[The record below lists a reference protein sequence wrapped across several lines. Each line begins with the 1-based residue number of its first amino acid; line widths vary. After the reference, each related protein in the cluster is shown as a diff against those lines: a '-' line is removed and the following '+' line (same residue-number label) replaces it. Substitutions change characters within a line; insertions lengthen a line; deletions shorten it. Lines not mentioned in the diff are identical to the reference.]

1 MDPEKVRALSN
12 FYREEFQRH
21 LDHLQA
27 SGAVDRKDDVERMC
41 RRFLADLD
49 LVCWRSDFP
58 VVAETLL
65 QSFDTLTRLSEL
77 DRPRG
82 H

>member
-1 MDPEKVRALSN
+1 MDPDKVRALSS

-21 LDHLQA
+21 LDQLQA
-27 SGAVDRKDDVERMC
+27 SGVVTRQAAVERVC
-41 RRFLADLD
+41 RRFLEGLD
-49 LVCWRSDFP
+49 HVCWRSDFP

-77 DRPRG
+77 DPRRG

>member
-1 MDPEKVRALSN
+1 MDPEKVRALSK

-21 LDHLQA
+21 LDQLQA
-27 SGAVDRKDDVERMC
+27 SGIEGSRAGVEDAF
-41 RRFLADLD
+41 RRVLEDLD
-49 LVCWRSDFP
+49 RLCWRSDFP

-65 QSFDTLTRLSEL
+65 QSFETLTRLSEL
-77 DRPRG
+77 DPRRG

>member
-1 MDPEKVRALSN
+1 MDPDKVRALSN

-21 LDHLQA
+21 LDQLHA
-27 SGAVDRKDDVERMC
+27 SGAVDRKVDMERMC

-49 LVCWRSDFP
+49 EVCWRSDFP
-58 VVAETLL
+58 AVAETLL
-65 QSFDTLTRLSEL
+65 RSFDTLTRLSEL
-77 DRPRG
+77 DRPRS

>member
-1 MDPEKVRALSN
+1 MDPDKVRALSN

-21 LDHLQA
+21 LDQLQA
-27 SGAVDRKDDVERMC
+27 CGVVAERDAMEQAC

-49 LVCWRSDFP
+49 HVCWRSDFP

-77 DRPRG
+77 DRRRG

>member
-1 MDPEKVRALSN
+1 MDPEKVRALSH

-21 LDHLQA
+21 LDQLEA
-27 SGAVDRKDDVERMC
+27 SGIVEQKADMERVC

-49 LVCWRSDFP
+49 DVCWRSDFP
-58 VVAETLL
+58 AVAERLL
-65 QSFDTLTRLSEL
+65 KSFETLTRLSEL
-77 DRPRG
+77 ESRRG